1 VSLVL
6 IGRTRHSRVVA
17 DARLSNPAQFALL
30 LDTNAFIALE
40 PTSPSPEAGLAD
52 AAELV
57 RLAQQYDH
65 RFFLSAATDKDIAG
79 DPNAARRTTNRAL
92 SRKYQKLE
100 PIDPPP
106 DLLAALGETRPPAGR
121 DSNDDIDLEMLA
133 ALWADA
139 VDFLVTDDER
149 LRRRGAR
156 AGLGERILRIVE
168 AAALLQRLAPSAALP
183 PPAVDALRTYQ
194 LDVGDPIFDS
204 LREDYDF
211 DPWLAKIRQAP
222 GRPAWVIKMDDGS
235 YGAVMIAK
243 DEQPGTLE
251 MPGKI
256 LKLSTLK
263 VAEHAYGRSFG
274 ELLLKTLFVHADHG
288 AFDTVYVTAFPKQDR
303 LIEMLDDFGFVEH
316 PERVG
321 VGEELVLVKYRR
333 PVDTT
338 IVDPLTSHRVHG
350 PPYIHPASRV
360 FVVPVQ
366 PRWHDALFPDAQGGF
381 GFWGGAT
388 PHGNALRKAYVSGTR
403 SRRIGSGDTV
413 LFYRSKDTQEVGVVG
428 VVEDVRVS
436 SDPEVIRRFVG
447 RRTVYRPDQIAA
459 MARKHGTLHAM
470 IFRQDRLIDRPWTLR
485 QLLFHGVLNDAP
497 QTITEA
503 REGGAPWVHQQ
514 LVESQ

>member
-1 VSLVL
+1 M
-6 IGRTRHSRVVA
+6 A
-17 DARLSNPAQFALL
+17 DATVSTSAQFALL

-40 PTSPSPEAGLAD
+40 PTSSTTEPGLPA

-57 RLAQQYDH
+57 RLAQQDHH
-65 RFFLSAATDKDIAG
+65 RFFLSAATEKDIARDK
-79 DPNAARRTTNRAL
+79 DPARRATNRAL
-92 SRKYQKLE
+92 SRKYQQLA
-100 PIDPPP
+100 PIDPAA
-106 DLLAALGETRPPAGR
+106 DLLAALGERRPPPDR
-121 DSNDDIDLEMLA
+121 NSNDDIDLEMLA
-133 ALWADA
+133 ALWANA

-168 AAALLQRLAPSAALP
+168 AAALLQRLTPSAAVP

-194 LDVGDPIFDS
+194 LDFSDPIFNS

-211 DPWLAKIRQAP
+211 DTWLAKICLAP
-222 GRPAWVIKMDDGS
+222 GRPAWVIKTDNGS
-235 YGAVMIAK
+235 YGAIMIVK
-243 DEQPGTLE
+243 DEEPGTLGL
-251 MPGKI
+251 PGKI
-256 LKLSTLK
+256 LKLSTFK
-263 VAEHAYGRSFG
+263 VAEHAYGRSYG
-274 ELLLKTLFVHADHG
+274 ELLLKTLFAHADRG

-316 PERVG
+316 PERVSG
-321 VGEELVLVKYRR
+321 GEELVFAKYRR

-338 IVDPLTSHRVHG
+338 ITDPLTSHRVHG

-366 PRWHDALFPDAQGGF
+366 PQWHDALFPDAQGGF
-381 GFWGGAT
+381 WFWGGAT

-403 SRRIGSGDTV
+403 SRLIGAGDAV
-413 LFYRSKDTQEVGVVG
+413 LFYRSTDLQEVSVVG

-447 RRTVYRPDQIAA
+447 RRTVYRPDQIAD
-459 MARKHGTLHAM
+459 MAAKHGTLHAM
-470 IFRQDRLIDRPWTLR
+470 IFRQDRMMDPPWPLR
-485 QLLFHGVLNDAP
+485 ELRFQGVVNAAP
-497 QTITEA
+497 QSITEVRA
-503 REGGAPWVHQQ
+503 GGTPWVHQR